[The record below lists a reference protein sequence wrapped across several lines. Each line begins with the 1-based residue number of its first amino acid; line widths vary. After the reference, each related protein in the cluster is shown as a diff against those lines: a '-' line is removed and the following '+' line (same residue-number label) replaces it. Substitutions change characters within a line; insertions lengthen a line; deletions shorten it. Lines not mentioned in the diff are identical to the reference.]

1 VITKHIGV
9 FVPNKLKDVPKKKK
23 LDNLPFYVTKGYM
36 QISTME
42 KPLVEEA
49 SCGNHNS

>member
-1 VITKHIGV
+1 MITKHISV

-23 LDNLPFYVTKGYM
+23 MDNLTLYATKGYM

-42 KPLVEEA
+42 
-49 SCGNHNS
+49 NH